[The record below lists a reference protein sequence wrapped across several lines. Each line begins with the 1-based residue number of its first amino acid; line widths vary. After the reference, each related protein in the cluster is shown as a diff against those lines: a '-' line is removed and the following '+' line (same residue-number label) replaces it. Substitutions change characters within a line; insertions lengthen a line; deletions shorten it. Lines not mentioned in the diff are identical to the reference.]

1 MSNKNDEAE
10 ISVPGEFEAIRISRD
25 IVQAN
30 QIKNIKYKT
39 IVTNTAAIV
48 PPGMS
53 YYLMVKHRLAA
64 KTSR

>member
-39 IVTNTAAIV
+39 IVTSTAAIV

-53 YYLMVKHRLAA
+53 YYIIIKYSLVV
-64 KTSR
+64 